1 MGGKMTAEV
10 NLAVELPGLKLKNP
24 VMPASGTFAFGD
36 LPENFNWDEM
46 GAIVLKTAT
55 RHART
60 GNPQP
65 QIALLADGVMN
76 AVGLTNPGAEVV
88 ASEKIPALREKHPDL
103 PILASVGGESVEDY
117 VEVAKILA
125 AAKPDALEL
134 NLSCPNVSEGGMTF
148 GIVPEMVEKITRL
161 VKEKVDLPVY
171 VKLTPNVTSIVEIA
185 QAAERGGADGLTL
198 INTLLGLHLDLKT
211 RRPVLGN
218 DFGGLSGQAV
228 KPVAVRMVA
237 QVKQATSLPIIGVGG
252 INSPEDAA
260 EFILAGASAV
270 QIGSMAFHDKLA
282 IKHVIDG
289 LPAVLADMGAS
300 DVTSLVGQWQSN
312 KQ

>member
-1 MGGKMTAEV
+1 MTAEV

-65 QIALLADGVMN
+65 QIALLSDGVMN

-117 VEVAKILA
+117 VEVAEILA

-198 INTLLGLHLDLKT
+198 INTLLGLHLDLKK

-282 IKHVIDG
+282 IKHVIAG
-289 LPAVLADMGAS
+289 LPAVLADMGVS

-312 KQ
+312 KMQG

>member
-1 MGGKMTAEV
+1 MTAEV

-36 LPENFNWDEM
+36 LPENFDWNEM

-117 VEVAKILA
+117 VEVAEILA

-237 QVKQATSLPIIGVGG
+237 QVKQATSLPIVGVGG
-252 INSPEDAA
+252 INGPEDAA

-270 QIGSMAFHDKLA
+270 QIGSMAFRDKLA

-289 LPAVLADMGAS
+289 LPAVLADLGAS

>member
-1 MGGKMTAEV
+1 MTAEV

-65 QIALLADGVMN
+65 QIDLLADGVMN

-117 VEVAKILA
+117 VEVAEILA

-185 QAAERGGADGLTL
+185 QAAEGGGADGLTL
-198 INTLLGLHLDLKT
+198 INTLLVLHLDLKT

-218 DFGGLSGQAV
+218 DFGSLYGQAV

-270 QIGSMAFHDKLA
+270 QIGSMSFYDKLA

-289 LPAVLADMGAS
+289 LPAVLAGMGTS

>member
-1 MGGKMTAEV
+1 M
-10 NLAVELPGLKLKNP
+10 
-24 VMPASGTFAFGD
+24 
-36 LPENFNWDEM
+36 
-46 GAIVLKTAT
+46 
-55 RHART
+55 
-60 GNPQP
+60 
-65 QIALLADGVMN
+65 
-76 AVGLTNPGAEVV
+76 
-88 ASEKIPALREKHPDL
+88 
-103 PILASVGGESVEDY
+103 
-117 VEVAKILA
+117 
-125 AAKPDALEL
+125 
-134 NLSCPNVSEGGMTF
+134 
-148 GIVPEMVEKITRL
+148 
-161 VKEKVDLPVY
+161 DLPVY

-185 QAAERGGADGLTL
+185 QAAEGGGADGLTL
-198 INTLLGLHLDLKT
+198 INTLLVLHLDLKT

-218 DFGGLSGQAV
+218 DFGGLYGQAV

-270 QIGSMAFHDKLA
+270 QIGSMSFYDKLA

-289 LPAVLADMGAS
+289 LPAVLAGMGTS

>member
-1 MGGKMTAEV
+1 MTAEV

-103 PILASVGGESVEDY
+103 PILASVGGESPEDY
-117 VEVAKILA
+117 VEVAEILA
-125 AAKPDALEL
+125 AAKPYALEL

-237 QVKQATSLPIIGVGG
+237 QVRQATSLPIIGVGG

-300 DVTSLVGQWQSN
+300 YVTSLVGQWQSN

>member
-1 MGGKMTAEV
+1 MTAEV
-10 NLAVELPGLKLKNP
+10 NLAVELSGLKLKNP

-65 QIALLADGVMN
+65 QISLLADGVMN

-117 VEVAKILA
+117 VEVAEILA

-134 NLSCPNVSEGGMTF
+134 NLSCTNVSEGGMTF
-148 GIVPEMVEKITRL
+148 GMVPAMVEKITRL
-161 VKEKVDLPVY
+161 VKEKVGLPVY
-171 VKLTPNVTSIVEIA
+171 VHLTPNGTSIGENSHA
-185 QAAERGGADGLTL
+185 TERGGASRFH
-198 INTLLGLHLDLKT
+198 LHT
-211 RRPVLGN
+211 
-218 DFGGLSGQAV
+218 
-228 KPVAVRMVA
+228 
-237 QVKQATSLPIIGVGG
+237 T
-252 INSPEDAA
+252 
-260 EFILAGASAV
+260 
-270 QIGSMAFHDKLA
+270 
-282 IKHVIDG
+282 
-289 LPAVLADMGAS
+289 
-300 DVTSLVGQWQSN
+300 
-312 KQ
+312 

>member
-1 MGGKMTAEV
+1 MTAEV

-65 QIALLADGVMN
+65 QIDLLADGVMN

-103 PILASVGGESVEDY
+103 PILVSVGGESVEDY
-117 VEVAKILA
+117 VEVAEILA

-185 QAAERGGADGLTL
+185 QAAEGGGADGLTL
-198 INTLLGLHLDLKT
+198 INTLLVLHLDLKT

-218 DFGGLSGQAV
+218 DFGGLYGQAV

-237 QVKQATSLPIIGVGG
+237 QVKQVTSLPIIGVGG

-270 QIGSMAFHDKLA
+270 QIGSMSFYDKLA

-289 LPAVLADMGAS
+289 LPAVLAGMGTS

>member
-1 MGGKMTAEV
+1 MTTEV

-65 QIALLADGVMN
+65 QIDLLADGVMN

-117 VEVAKILA
+117 VEVAEILA

-185 QAAERGGADGLTL
+185 QAAEGGGADGLTL
-198 INTLLGLHLDLKT
+198 INTLLVLHLDLKT

-218 DFGGLSGQAV
+218 DFGGLYGQAV

-270 QIGSMAFHDKLA
+270 QIGSMSFYDKLA

-289 LPAVLADMGAS
+289 LPAVLAGMGAS

>member
-1 MGGKMTAEV
+1 MTAEV

-65 QIALLADGVMN
+65 QIDLLADGVMN

-117 VEVAKILA
+117 VEVAEILA

-185 QAAERGGADGLTL
+185 QAAEGGGADGLTL
-198 INTLLGLHLDLKT
+198 INTLLVLHLDLKT

-218 DFGGLSGQAV
+218 DFGGLYGQAV

-270 QIGSMAFHDKLA
+270 QIGSMSFYDKLA

-289 LPAVLADMGAS
+289 LPAVLADMGTS

>member
-1 MGGKMTAEV
+1 MTAEV

-65 QIALLADGVMN
+65 QIDLLADGVMN

-117 VEVAKILA
+117 VEVAEILA

-148 GIVPEMVEKITRL
+148 GIVPEMLEKITRL

-185 QAAERGGADGLTL
+185 QAAEGGGADGLTL
-198 INTLLGLHLDLKT
+198 INTLLVLHLDLKT

-218 DFGGLSGQAV
+218 DFGGLYGQAV

-270 QIGSMAFHDKLA
+270 QIGSMSFYDKLA

-289 LPAVLADMGAS
+289 LPAVLAGMGAS

>member
-1 MGGKMTAEV
+1 MTAEV

-60 GNPQP
+60 GNSQP

-117 VEVAKILA
+117 VEVAEILA
-125 AAKPDALEL
+125 PAKPDALEL

-282 IKHVIDG
+282 IKHVIDS
-289 LPAVLADMGAS
+289 LPAVLADMGTS

>member
-1 MGGKMTAEV
+1 MTAEV

-24 VMPASGTFAFGD
+24 VMPASGNFAFGD

-65 QIALLADGVMN
+65 QIDLLADGVMN

-117 VEVAKILA
+117 VEVAEILA

-185 QAAERGGADGLTL
+185 QAAEGGGADGLTL
-198 INTLLGLHLDLKT
+198 INTLLVLHLDLKT

-218 DFGGLSGQAV
+218 DFGGLYGQAV

-270 QIGSMAFHDKLA
+270 QIGSMSFYDKLA

-289 LPAVLADMGAS
+289 LPAVLAGMGTS

>member
-1 MGGKMTAEV
+1 
-10 NLAVELPGLKLKNP
+10 
-24 VMPASGTFAFGD
+24 MPASGTFAFGD

-65 QIALLADGVMN
+65 QIDLLADGVMN

-117 VEVAKILA
+117 VEVAEILA

-185 QAAERGGADGLTL
+185 QAAEGGGADGLTL
-198 INTLLGLHLDLKT
+198 INTLLVLHLDLKT

-218 DFGGLSGQAV
+218 DFGGLYGQAV

-270 QIGSMAFHDKLA
+270 QIGSMAFYDKLA

-289 LPAVLADMGAS
+289 LPAVLAGMGTS

>member
-1 MGGKMTAEV
+1 MTAEV

-117 VEVAKILA
+117 VEVAEILA

-282 IKHVIDG
+282 IKHVIDS
-289 LPAVLADMGAS
+289 LPAVLADMGTS

>member
-1 MGGKMTAEV
+1 MTAEV

-65 QIALLADGVMN
+65 QIDLLADGVMN

-103 PILASVGGESVEDY
+103 PILASVGGESLEDY
-117 VEVAKILA
+117 VEVAEILA

-198 INTLLGLHLDLKT
+198 INTLLVLHLDLKT

-218 DFGGLSGQAV
+218 DFGGLYGQAV

-270 QIGSMAFHDKLA
+270 QIGSMSFYDKLA

-289 LPAVLADMGAS
+289 LPAVLAGMGTS

>member
-1 MGGKMTAEV
+1 MTAEV

-65 QIALLADGVMN
+65 QIDLLADGVMN

-117 VEVAKILA
+117 VEVAEILA

-185 QAAERGGADGLTL
+185 QAAEGGGADGLTL
-198 INTLLGLHLDLKT
+198 INTLLVLHLDLKT

-218 DFGGLSGQAV
+218 DFGGLYGQAV

-270 QIGSMAFHDKLA
+270 QIGSMSFYDKLA

-289 LPAVLADMGAS
+289 LPAVLAGMGTS

>member
-1 MGGKMTAEV
+1 MTAEV

-46 GAIVLKTAT
+46 GAIVLKTAA

-65 QIALLADGVMN
+65 QIDLLADGVMN

-117 VEVAKILA
+117 VEVAEILA

-185 QAAERGGADGLTL
+185 QAAEGGGADGLTL
-198 INTLLGLHLDLKT
+198 INTLLVLHLDLKT

-218 DFGGLSGQAV
+218 DFGGLYGQAV

-270 QIGSMAFHDKLA
+270 QIGSMSFYDKLA

-289 LPAVLADMGAS
+289 LPAVLADMGTS

>member
-1 MGGKMTAEV
+1 MTAEV

-55 RHART
+55 RHAQT

-65 QIALLADGVMN
+65 QISLLADGVMN

-117 VEVAKILA
+117 VEVAEILA

-237 QVKQATSLPIIGVGG
+237 QVRQATSLPIIGVGG

-282 IKHVIDG
+282 IKHVIDC

>member
-1 MGGKMTAEV
+1 MTAEV

-103 PILASVGGESVEDY
+103 SILASVGGESPEDY
-117 VEVAKILA
+117 VEVAEILA

-282 IKHVIDG
+282 IKHVIDD

>member
-1 MGGKMTAEV
+1 MTAEV

-65 QIALLADGVMN
+65 QIDLLADGVMN

-117 VEVAKILA
+117 VEVAEILA

-198 INTLLGLHLDLKT
+198 INTLLVLHLDLKT

-218 DFGGLSGQAV
+218 DFGGLYGQAV

-270 QIGSMAFHDKLA
+270 QIGSMAFYDKLA

-289 LPAVLADMGAS
+289 LPAVLADMGTS

>member
-1 MGGKMTAEV
+1 MTAEV

-65 QIALLADGVMN
+65 QIDLLADGVMN

-117 VEVAKILA
+117 VEVAEILA

-134 NLSCPNVSEGGMTF
+134 NLSCSNVSEGGMTF

-185 QAAERGGADGLTL
+185 QAAEGGGADGLTL
-198 INTLLGLHLDLKT
+198 INTLLVLHLDLKT

-218 DFGGLSGQAV
+218 DFGGLYGQAV

-270 QIGSMAFHDKLA
+270 QIGSMSFYDKLA

-289 LPAVLADMGAS
+289 LPAVLAGMGTS

>member
-1 MGGKMTAEV
+1 MTAEV

-65 QIALLADGVMN
+65 QIDLLADGVMN

-117 VEVAKILA
+117 VEVAEILA
-125 AAKPDALEL
+125 AAKPVALEL

-185 QAAERGGADGLTL
+185 QAAEGGGADGLTL
-198 INTLLGLHLDLKT
+198 INTLLVLHLDLKT

-218 DFGGLSGQAV
+218 DFGGLYGQAV

-270 QIGSMAFHDKLA
+270 QIGSMSFYDKLA

-289 LPAVLADMGAS
+289 LPAVLAGMGAS

>member
-1 MGGKMTAEV
+1 MTAEV

-24 VMPASGTFAFGD
+24 VMPASGNFAFGD

-65 QIALLADGVMN
+65 QIDLLADGVMN

-117 VEVAKILA
+117 VEVAEILA

-185 QAAERGGADGLTL
+185 QAAEAGL
-198 INTLLGLHLDLKT
+198 
-211 RRPVLGN
+211 
-218 DFGGLSGQAV
+218 
-228 KPVAVRMVA
+228 
-237 QVKQATSLPIIGVGG
+237 
-252 INSPEDAA
+252 
-260 EFILAGASAV
+260 
-270 QIGSMAFHDKLA
+270 MA
-282 IKHVIDG
+282 
-289 LPAVLADMGAS
+289 
-300 DVTSLVGQWQSN
+300 
-312 KQ
+312 

>member
-1 MGGKMTAEV
+1 MTAEV

-65 QIALLADGVMN
+65 QIDLLADGVMN

-117 VEVAKILA
+117 VEVAEILA

-185 QAAERGGADGLTL
+185 QAAEGGGADGLTL
-198 INTLLGLHLDLKT
+198 INTLLVLHLDLKT

-218 DFGGLSGQAV
+218 DFGGLYGQAV

-270 QIGSMAFHDKLA
+270 QIGSMAFYDKLA

-289 LPAVLADMGAS
+289 LPAVLAGMGTS

>member
-1 MGGKMTAEV
+1 MTAEV

-65 QIALLADGVMN
+65 QIALLSDGVMN

-117 VEVAKILA
+117 VEVAEILA
-125 AAKPDALEL
+125 AAKSDALEL

-161 VKEKVDLPVY
+161 VKGKVDLPVY

-198 INTLLGLHLDLKT
+198 INTLLGLGLDLKS

-270 QIGSMAFHDKLA
+270 QIGSMAFHDELA

-289 LPAVLADMGAS
+289 LPAVLADMGVS

-312 KQ
+312 KIQG

>member
-1 MGGKMTAEV
+1 MTAEV
-10 NLAVELPGLKLKNP
+10 NLAVELPGLNLKNR

-65 QIALLADGVMN
+65 QIDLLADGVMN

-117 VEVAKILA
+117 VEVAEILA

-185 QAAERGGADGLTL
+185 QAAEGGGADGLTL
-198 INTLLGLHLDLKT
+198 INTLLVLHLDLKT

-218 DFGGLSGQAV
+218 DFGGLYGQAV

-270 QIGSMAFHDKLA
+270 QIGSMAFYDKLA

-289 LPAVLADMGAS
+289 LPAVLAGMGTS

>member
-1 MGGKMTAEV
+1 MTAEV

-65 QIALLADGVMN
+65 QIDLLADGVMN

-185 QAAERGGADGLTL
+185 QAAEGGGADGLTL
-198 INTLLGLHLDLKT
+198 INTLLVLHLDLKT

-218 DFGGLSGQAV
+218 DFGGLYGQAV

-270 QIGSMAFHDKLA
+270 QIGSMSFYDKLA

>member
-1 MGGKMTAEV
+1 MTAEV

-65 QIALLADGVMN
+65 QIDLLADGVMN

-148 GIVPEMVEKITRL
+148 GIVPEMVEKITCL

-185 QAAERGGADGLTL
+185 QAAEGGGADGLTL
-198 INTLLGLHLDLKT
+198 INTLLVLHLDLKT

-218 DFGGLSGQAV
+218 DFGGLYGQAV

-270 QIGSMAFHDKLA
+270 QIGSMSFYDKLA

-289 LPAVLADMGAS
+289 LPAVLADMGTS

>member
-1 MGGKMTAEV
+1 MTAEV

-65 QIALLADGVMN
+65 QIDLLADGVMN

-185 QAAERGGADGLTL
+185 QAAEGGGADGLTL
-198 INTLLGLHLDLKT
+198 INTLLVLHLDLKT

-218 DFGGLSGQAV
+218 DFGGLYGQAV

-270 QIGSMAFHDKLA
+270 QIGSMAFYDKLA

-289 LPAVLADMGAS
+289 LPAVLAGMGTS

>member
-1 MGGKMTAEV
+1 MTAEV

-65 QIALLADGVMN
+65 QIDLLADGVMN

-103 PILASVGGESVEDY
+103 PILVSVGGESVEDY
-117 VEVAKILA
+117 VEVAEILA

-185 QAAERGGADGLTL
+185 QAAEGGGADGLTL
-198 INTLLGLHLDLKT
+198 INTLLVLHLDLKT

-218 DFGGLSGQAV
+218 DFGGLYGQAV

-270 QIGSMAFHDKLA
+270 QIGSMSFYDKLA

-289 LPAVLADMGAS
+289 LPAVLADMGTS

>member
-1 MGGKMTAEV
+1 MTAEV

-65 QIALLADGVMN
+65 QIDLLADGVMN

-117 VEVAKILA
+117 VEVAEILA
-125 AAKPDALEL
+125 SAKPDALEL

-185 QAAERGGADGLTL
+185 QAAEGGGADGLTL
-198 INTLLGLHLDLKT
+198 INTLLVLHLDLKT

-218 DFGGLSGQAV
+218 DFGGLYGQAV

-270 QIGSMAFHDKLA
+270 QIGSMAFYDKLA

-289 LPAVLADMGAS
+289 LPAVLAGMGTS